1 MADYYYP
8 DGTYAGNKPPEGAK
22 VVKFNR
28 WKHNL
33 PKGPKGLD
41 LDSLLPWLIAG
52 GAGLA
57 AHTAASSMMEGD
69 EKENK
74 KKSAW
79 QKALAAL
86 IPVGVGA
93 AAGYGGYSLGKMLK
107 QSQDNSDNSVVYMG
121 EEAQKQYEGQPW
133 VRIGL
138 GTGGL
143 LGTAKASGK
152 AMSELVSAREM
163 PKMVDPPLSTRIQ
176 GSIEAQEAAEAL
188 KARRKSL
195 EKYVKEHPVESRT
208 ALVDTSAEKA
218 IERRRAEAL
227 KKTYTQVPNAERIA
241 ALKRAKRWG
250 IGAVLGALLTIPSIW
265 SAWDHYNMADKIE
278 KGRNGEY

>member
-8 DGTYAGNKPPEGAK
+8 DGTYAGNKPPEGTK

-28 WKHNL
+28 WKGHKL
-33 PKGPKGLD
+33 PKGPKGMD

-107 QSQDNSDNSVVYMG
+107 QSQDNSDNSIVYEG
-121 EEAQKQYEGQPW
+121 GEAQQQYEGHPW
-133 VRIGL
+133 GRYGLLAGTGL
-138 GTGGL
+138 GTYGAYRM
-143 LGTAKASGK
+143 AK
-152 AMSELVSAREM
+152 SELGNAKKM
-163 PKMVDPPLSTRIQ
+163 PKMVDPDPLTRAE
-176 GSIEAQEAAEAL
+176 GSFELQEATEAL
-188 KARRKSL
+188 KSKRKAND
-195 EKYVKEHPVESRT
+195 KYVKEHPVESRN
-208 ALVDTSAEKA
+208 ALVDTKA
-218 IERRRAEAL
+218 ERRWKDAL
-227 KKTYTQVPNAERIA
+227 KKTYGQVPNAERIA
-241 ALKRAKRWG
+241 AMKRFKRWG
-250 IGAVLGALLTIPSIW
+250 KGAGLGALLTFLNGWSI
-265 SAWDHYNMADKIE
+265 WDHYNMADKIE

>member
-28 WKHNL
+28 WKGHKL

-79 QKALAAL
+79 QKALSAL

-121 EEAQKQYEGQPW
+121 EEAQKQYEGHPW

-138 GTGGL
+138 GAGTGAGTYGAYRMAKSD
-143 LGTAKASGK
+143 LGNAKK
-152 AMSELVSAREM
+152 M
-163 PKMVDPPLSTRIQ
+163 PKMVDPPPLTRAE
-176 GSIEAQEAAEAL
+176 GSFELQEATEAL
-188 KARRKSL
+188 KAKRKAID
-195 EKYVKEHPVESRT
+195 EYVKKHPEESRN
-208 ALVDTSAEKA
+208 ALVDTNL
-218 IERRRAEAL
+218 ERRRAEAL
-227 KKTYTQVPNAERIA
+227 KKTYGQVPNAERIA

-250 IGAVLGALLTIPSIW
+250 IGAGLGALLTIPSLL
-265 SAWDHYNMADKIE
+265 SVWDHYNMADKIE